1 MAVGA
6 SLLERCEPFG
16 IEVVNAMQSFLSMR
30 EELKKPVKS
39 QQSAT
44 MLWNKLMNLSG
55 GDAAHMAALLNLA
68 TERQWL
74 SVFPLKDD
82 ELPKAQ
88 KREVDTGG
96 VRFL

>member
-1 MAVGA
+1 
-6 SLLERCEPFG
+6 
-16 IEVVNAMQSFLSMR
+16 MQSFLMMR
-30 EELKKPVKS
+30 AELKKPIQS
-39 QQSAT
+39 ERSAT
-44 MLWNKLMNLSG
+44 MLWNKLQRMSG
-55 GDAAHMAALLNLA
+55 GDPACMVALLDKS

-74 SVFPLKDD
+74 SVFPLEDD